1 MDIEKVWLRWTKDV
15 ENKKCLLINLY
26 WFLKYRSLGLYAPR
40 YIGKE
45 PDAYDVVSLS
55 KDIVRKQLEHEI
67 ALSNGNMI
75 WKDANDSIDGIIID
89 SALENECDG
98 LFAFFINDTCTEIDI
113 AEGAGDIFARWY
125 YMRETP
131 LSKIQHYTLRAGIVD
146 ERLKKR
152 LSLIGSEDVLMT
164 DGIDDVEVVEH
175 TSLDMIQNHK
185 NYAVTSQRYEKTY
198 SKLDIDISKCTFKDL
213 SGIKCDG
220 DVWIT
225 GNNKY
230 LRYIR
235 FTDAVTDKG
244 VNIAKDIK
252 IEQCE
257 RMHLTEENCKN
268 LKRLVGCYIIKNGT
282 FDLSNA
288 DYIDDLFITGEK
300 TRYSIPEVTLDFGN
314 KYVIFRN
321 NEAIINKGY
330 KLKIRYSNQ
339 EMTDALSEIVDNN
352 KKPIELEYTGE

>member
-1 MDIEKVWLRWTKDV
+1 M
-15 ENKKCLLINLY
+15 
-26 WFLKYRSLGLYAPR
+26 
-40 YIGKE
+40 
-45 PDAYDVVSLS
+45 
-55 KDIVRKQLEHEI
+55 
-67 ALSNGNMI
+67 
-75 WKDANDSIDGIIID
+75 
-89 SALENECDG
+89 
-98 LFAFFINDTCTEIDI
+98 
-113 AEGAGDIFARWY
+113 
-125 YMRETP
+125 
-131 LSKIQHYTLRAGIVD
+131 
-146 ERLKKR
+146 
-152 LSLIGSEDVLMT
+152 
-164 DGIDDVEVVEH
+164 
-175 TSLDMIQNHK
+175 
-185 NYAVTSQRYEKTY
+185 
-198 SKLDIDISKCTFKDL
+198 